1 MWGAN
6 KVFHGESEIE
16 NINKHQIDHFSFSY
30 RPKYAVLVGDE
41 APKGDQYGL
50 RIKLF

>member
-1 MWGAN
+1 MG
-6 KVFHGESEIE
+6 KVKIE
-16 NINKHQIDHFSFSY
+16 NINKRRVDDFSFSY